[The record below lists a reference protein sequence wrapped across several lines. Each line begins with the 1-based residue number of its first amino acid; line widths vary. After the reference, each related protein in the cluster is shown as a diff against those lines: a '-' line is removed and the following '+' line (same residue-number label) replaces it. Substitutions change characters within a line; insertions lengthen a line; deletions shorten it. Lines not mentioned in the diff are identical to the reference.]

1 MELASLIISIVALIA
16 MGVVIFLLCKKNTSA
31 STLKGEDV
39 QDMCDNVQEYI
50 QKDIED
56 TKNELRSVR
65 AELKSVIEATST
77 AYNAAMGPYMEG
89 FNRRLEKLT
98 EENTREL
105 GNIKDR
111 LSSTTAEITKT
122 LNDEMKQM
130 TASNEKKIEEMRQTV
145 DEKLQS
151 TLEKR
156 INAAFEQVT
165 QGLSEVQK
173 RFGEMTELSN
183 QVSNL
188 NKTFMN
194 VKTRGT
200 WGEVSLEGLLEQMLA
215 PEQYEKQYMLSKNST
230 ERVDFVV
237 KLPGKTDKDM
247 VLLPIDS
254 KFPIEDYN
262 RLVDA
267 SEKGKV
273 EEIQQELDSLKRSVK
288 AMAKSIKDKYIK
300 IPTTTDFAVM
310 YLPTEGLYSEIVK
323 DPALTNELRTNYKVL
338 PCGPTVLA
346 AMLNSFNMGFQ
357 TLKIQKNSGEI
368 AKLLLQFQKDFGK
381 FTDLLSK
388 MKNNAESVVKSI
400 DAVDDRRK
408 KIEQRLSK
416 VGDIAGSVLDNQDKA
431 GLVLGDIST
440 QDDE

>member
-1 MELASLIISIVALIA
+1 MEIAILIISSLVLIA
-16 MGVVIFLLCKKNTSA
+16 LGVLIYLFLSKKEGKGGTSID
-31 STLKGEDV
+31 DV
-39 QDMCDNVQEYI
+39 QEVLDDAQEAI
-50 QKDIED
+50 QKDVNNARIEI
-56 TKNELRSVR
+56 KAAV
-65 AELKSVIEATST
+65 EAST
-77 AYNAAMGPYMEG
+77 RAYNEAMGPYMDG
-89 FNRRLEKLT
+89 FNKRLEKLSDD
-98 EENTREL
+98 NTQSLNAIR
-105 GNIKDR
+105 DR
-111 LSSTTAEITKT
+111 LAATTAETTKA
-122 LNDEMKQM
+122 LNEGMEKM
-130 TASNEKKIEEMRQTV
+130 RESNEKKLDEMRTTV
-145 DEKLQS
+145 DEKLQT

-156 INAAFEQVT
+156 INSAFEQVT
-165 QGLSEVQK
+165 TGLAEVQK

-200 WGEVSLEGLLEQMLA
+200 WGEVSLETLLSQMLA
-215 PEQYEKQYMLSKNST
+215 PEQYEKQYMLKKNST

-237 KLPGKTDKDM
+237 KLPGKTDKDT

-267 SEKGKV
+267 SEKGTLEDV
-273 EEIQQELDSLKRSVK
+273 QREQIALKKSVK
-288 AMAKSIKDKYIK
+288 EMAKSISEKYIK
-300 IPTTTDFAVM
+300 VPATTDFAIM

-323 DPALTNELRTNYKVL
+323 DPELTNELRVRYKVL

-381 FTDLLSK
+381 FTDLLVK
-388 MKNNAESVVKSI
+388 MRKNAESVVNSI
-400 DAVDDRRK
+400 DDADDRRK
-408 KIEQRLSK
+408 LIEQRLSK
-416 VGDIAGSVLDNQDKA
+416 VGDIAGNVLENQDSQ
-431 GLVLGDIST
+431 GLVIGEVESS
-440 QDDE
+440 DDE

>member
-16 MGVVIFLLCKKNTSA
+16 MGVVIFLLCKKSGPA

-50 QKDIED
+50 QRDIED
-56 TKNELRSVR
+56 TKKELNAAK
-65 AELKSVIEATST
+65 AELKAVVEATSK
-77 AYNAAMGPYMEG
+77 AYNEAMGPYMDG

-98 EENTREL
+98 EDNTREL
-105 GNIKDR
+105 VNIKDR
-111 LSSTTAEITKT
+111 LASTTAEITKT
-122 LNDEMKQM
+122 LNNEMKQM
-130 TASNEKKIEEMRQTV
+130 TESNEKKIEEMRQTV
-145 DEKLQS
+145 DEKLQT

-156 INAAFEQVT
+156 INSAFEQVT
-165 QGLSEVQK
+165 TGLAEVQK

-215 PEQYEKQYMLSKNST
+215 PEQYEKQYMLTKNSI
-230 ERVDFVV
+230 ERVDVV

-273 EEIQQELDSLKRSVK
+273 DEIQQELESLKRSVK

-300 IPTTTDFAVM
+300 IPITTDFAVM

-323 DPALTNELRTNYKVL
+323 DPALTNELRTN
-338 PCGPTVLA
+338 
-346 AMLNSFNMGFQ
+346 
-357 TLKIQKNSGEI
+357 
-368 AKLLLQFQKDFGK
+368 
-381 FTDLLSK
+381 
-388 MKNNAESVVKSI
+388 
-400 DAVDDRRK
+400 
-408 KIEQRLSK
+408 
-416 VGDIAGSVLDNQDKA
+416 
-431 GLVLGDIST
+431 
-440 QDDE
+440 

>member
-1 MELASLIISIVALIA
+1 MEIAILIISSLVLIA
-16 MGVVIFLLCKKNTSA
+16 LGVLIYLFLSKKEGKGGTSID
-31 STLKGEDV
+31 DV
-39 QDMCDNVQEYI
+39 QEVLDDAQEAI
-50 QKDIED
+50 QKDVNNARIEI
-56 TKNELRSVR
+56 KAAV
-65 AELKSVIEATST
+65 EAST
-77 AYNAAMGPYMEG
+77 RAYNEAMGPYMDG
-89 FNRRLEKLT
+89 FNKRLEKLSDD
-98 EENTREL
+98 NTQSLNAIR
-105 GNIKDR
+105 DR
-111 LSSTTAEITKT
+111 LAATTAETTKA
-122 LNDEMKQM
+122 LNEGMEKM
-130 TASNEKKIEEMRQTV
+130 RESNEKKLDEMRTTV
-145 DEKLQS
+145 DEKLQT

-156 INAAFEQVT
+156 INSAFEQVT
-165 QGLSEVQK
+165 TGLAEVQK

-200 WGEVSLEGLLEQMLA
+200 WGEVSLETLLSQMLA
-215 PEQYEKQYMLSKNST
+215 PEQYEKQYMLKKNST

-237 KLPGKTDKDM
+237 KLPGKTDKDT

-267 SEKGKV
+267 SEKGTLEDV
-273 EEIQQELDSLKRSVK
+273 QREQIALKKSVK
-288 AMAKSIKDKYIK
+288 EMAKSISEKYIK
-300 IPTTTDFAVM
+300 VPATTDFAIM

-323 DPALTNELRTNYKVL
+323 DPELTNELRVRYKVL

-381 FTDLLSK
+381 FTDLLVK
-388 MKNNAESVVKSI
+388 MRKNAESVVNSI
-400 DAVDDRRK
+400 DDADDRRK
-408 KIEQRLSK
+408 LIEQRLSK
-416 VGDIAGSVLDNQDKA
+416 VGDIAGNVLENQDSQ
-431 GLVLGDIST
+431 GLVIGEVDSS
-440 QDDE
+440 DDE

>member
-1 MELASLIISIVALIA
+1 MEIASIIISSLALIA
-16 MGVVIFLLCKKNTSA
+16 GIVVIYLLVSKKNQTSGGA
-31 STLKGEDV
+31 QEDI
-39 QDMCDNVQEYI
+39 QDMLDNAQEMI
-50 QKDIED
+50 QKDIDE
-56 TKNELRSVR
+56 TKRELLAARV
-65 AELKSVIEATST
+65 ELKTAVEAST
-77 AYNAAMGPYMEG
+77 KTYSDVLGPYMEG
-89 FNRRLEKLT
+89 FNKRLEKLT
-98 EENTREL
+98 DENNQNLNTIR
-105 GNIKDR
+105 DR
-111 LSSTTAEITKT
+111 LSSTSGEISKT
-122 LNDEMKQM
+122 LTEGMDKIVQ
-130 TASNEKKIEEMRQTV
+130 SNEKKLDEMRTTV
-145 DEKLQS
+145 DEKLQT

-156 INAAFEQVT
+156 INSAFEQVT
-165 QGLSEVQK
+165 TSLAEVQK

-188 NKTFMN
+188 NKSFMN

-200 WGEVSLEGLLEQMLA
+200 WGEVALENLLSQMLA
-215 PEQYEKQYMLSKNST
+215 PEQYEKQYMLSKKST

-237 KLPGKTDKDM
+237 KLPGKLDKDT

-267 SEKGKV
+267 TDKGTLEDMQAAQKA
-273 EEIQQELDSLKRSVK
+273 LKNSVK
-288 AMAKSIKDKYIK
+288 EMAKSISEKYIQ

-323 DPALTNELRTNYKVL
+323 DPELTNELRSKYKVL

-368 AKLLLQFQKDFGK
+368 AKILIQFQKDFGK
-381 FTDLLSK
+381 FTELLTK

-400 DAVDDRRK
+400 DAVDKRRGL
-408 KIEQRLSK
+408 IEDRLSK
-416 VGDIAGSVLDNQDKA
+416 VGKIAGDVLENQENE
-431 GLVLGDIST
+431 GLVLGEVESS
-440 QDDE
+440 DDE

>member
-1 MELASLIISIVALIA
+1 MEIASLVISSLALVVGCAILA
-16 MGVVIFLLCKKNTSA
+16 YLLIKKPNGGANNMGDI
-31 STLKGEDV
+31 
-39 QDMCDNVQEYI
+39 QDSLDNAQEFI
-50 QKDIED
+50 QKDIYE
-56 TKNELRSVR
+56 TKQELAVAR
-65 AELKSVIEATST
+65 AELKASIEATSK
-77 AYNAAMGPYMEG
+77 AYNEAIGPYMEG
-89 FNRRLEKLT
+89 FNKRLERLT
-98 EENTREL
+98 EENEQRLNT
-105 GNIKDR
+105 IKDR
-111 LSSTTAEITKT
+111 LSATSSDITKT
-122 LNDEMKQM
+122 LNEGLKSM
-130 TASNEKKIEEMRQTV
+130 TDSNEKKLDEMRQTV
-145 DEKLQS
+145 DEKLQT

-156 INAAFEQVT
+156 INSAFEQVT
-165 QGLSEVQK
+165 TGLAEVQK

-200 WGEVSLEGLLEQMLA
+200 WGEVSLESLLEQMLA
-215 PEQYEKQYMLSKNST
+215 PEQYEKQYMLTKNST

-237 KLPGKTDKDM
+237 KLPGKTDKDT
-247 VLLPIDS
+247 VFLPIDS

-267 SEKGKV
+267 SEKGKQ
-273 EEIQQELDSLKRSVK
+273 EEIQAELEGLKKSVK
-288 AMAKSIKDKYIK
+288 AMAKSIKEKYIK
-300 IPTTTDFAVM
+300 IPITTDFAVM

-323 DPALTNELRTNYKVL
+323 DPQLTNELRTNFKVL

-381 FTDLLSK
+381 FTDLLGK
-388 MKNNAESVVKSI
+388 MKKNAESVVNSI

-408 KIEQRLSK
+408 KIEQRLAK
-416 VGDIAGSVLDNQDKA
+416 VGDIAGNVLDNQDKE
-431 GLVLGDIST
+431 GLVLGEIESS
-440 QDDE
+440 DDE

>member
-1 MELASLIISIVALIA
+1 MEIAILIISLLILAALC
-16 MGVVIFLLCKKNTSA
+16 VVIVLLLKNNKQG
-31 STLKGEDV
+31 STQDLKEI
-39 QDMCDNVQEYI
+39 QETLDSMQEAI
-50 QKDIED
+50 QKDIYEM
-56 TKNELRSVR
+56 RV
-65 AELKSVIEATST
+65 ELKTSIDATTKTYNEAI
-77 AYNAAMGPYMEG
+77 GPYMNS
-89 FNRRLEKLT
+89 FNERLERL
-98 EENTREL
+98 NTNIDANL
-105 GNIKDR
+105 NNIKDR
-111 LSSTTAEITKT
+111 LASTSAELVKT
-122 LNDEMKQM
+122 LNDEMAKITQ
-130 TASNEKKIEEMRQTV
+130 SNEKKLDDIKNVV
-145 DEKLQS
+145 DEKLQT

-165 QGLSEVQK
+165 TGLAEVQK
-173 RFGEMTELSN
+173 RFGEMSELSN

-200 WGEVSLEGLLEQMLA
+200 WGEVSLESLLDQILA
-215 PEQYEKQYMLSKNST
+215 PEQYEKQYMLSKNSLD
-230 ERVDFVV
+230 RVDFVV
-237 KLPGKTDKDM
+237 KLPGKTDKDL

-267 SEKGKV
+267 SEKGKQ
-273 EEIQQELDSLKRSVK
+273 EDIQIELENLKRSVK

-300 IPTTTDFAVM
+300 VPTTTDFAVM

-323 DPALTNELRTNYKVL
+323 DPILTNDLRTNFKVL

-346 AMLNSFNMGFQ
+346 ALLNSFSMGFQ

-381 FTDLLSK
+381 FTDLLGK

-400 DAVDDRRK
+400 DAVDDRRRL
-408 KIEQRLSK
+408 IEQRLSK
-416 VGDIAGSVLDNQDKA
+416 VGDIAGNVLEAQNNTAQLIGEID
-431 GLVLGDIST
+431 SS
-440 QDDE
+440 DDE

>member
-1 MELASLIISIVALIA
+1 MEIAIVIISSLALIA
-16 MGVVIFLLCKKNTSA
+16 GIVVICLLVTKKNQN
-31 STLKGEDV
+31 V
-39 QDMCDNVQEYI
+39 NNVQEDIQDMLDNAQEMI
-50 QKDIED
+50 QKDIEE
-56 TKNELRSVR
+56 TKKELDR
-65 AELKSVIEATST
+65 ARVELKTAVDSST
-77 AYNAAMGPYMEG
+77 KTYSDVLGPYMDG
-89 FNRRLEKLT
+89 FNKRLEKLT
-98 EENTREL
+98 DENNHNLNTIR
-105 GNIKDR
+105 DR
-111 LSSTTAEITKT
+111 LSSTSGEISKT
-122 LNDEMKQM
+122 LIEGMDKIVQ
-130 TASNEKKIEEMRQTV
+130 SNEKKLDEMRTTV
-145 DEKLQS
+145 DEKLQT

-156 INAAFEQVT
+156 INSAFEQVT
-165 QGLSEVQK
+165 TSLAEVQK

-188 NKTFMN
+188 NKSFMN

-200 WGEVSLEGLLEQMLA
+200 WGEVALENLLSQMLA
-215 PEQYEKQYMLSKNST
+215 PEQYEKQYMLSKKST

-237 KLPGKTDKDM
+237 KLPGKLDKDT

-267 SEKGKV
+267 TDKGTLEDMQIAQKA
-273 EEIQQELDSLKRSVK
+273 LKNSVK
-288 AMAKSIKDKYIK
+288 EMAKSISEKYIQ

-323 DPALTNELRTNYKVL
+323 DPELTNELRTKYKVL

-368 AKLLLQFQKDFGK
+368 AKILIQFQKDFGK
-381 FTDLLSK
+381 FTELLTK

-400 DAVDDRRK
+400 DAVDKRRGL
-408 KIEQRLSK
+408 IEDRLSK
-416 VGDIAGSVLDNQDKA
+416 VGKIAGDVLENQDKE
-431 GLVLGDIST
+431 GLVLGEVESS
-440 QDDE
+440 DDE